1 MGIANP
7 ILDNYNI
14 VELSKLEGSLAGI
27 LAGFALT
34 VSIILIERSAN
45 SKPPGR
51 LARLSIASF
60 LVAFVASFATAFN
73 FIVIGAEGH
82 NVPRLAVEYIP
93 VSFSLAQS
101 YVYLFMGITLALFEY
116 RISTGY
122 MRDLIGA
129 ICTAVLIMVGG
140 NIAFSALW
148 SIAICERVSLTFFL
162 KSSPL
167 LSLTLLLVA
176 ILPAILIEIRIMWS
190 DKQESIW
197 GRKFDEH
204 REAYY
209 IRTTIIVVILITT
222 ANIIA
227 SFMTEEVPDVIQDHL
242 RFMAGLTVCLYSSI
256 SGVAVILLPR
266 RDLPDSP
273 STVEPISTIDKE
285 KQGSPSVVSEMG
297 RSTPQSSGRKPQKAR
312 SRRSPS

>member
-7 ILDNYNI
+7 ILDNYDI

-73 FIVIGAEGH
+73 FIVLGAEGH

-93 VSFSLAQS
+93 ISFSLAQS

-116 RISTGY
+116 RLSTGY
-122 MRDLIGA
+122 MRGLIGA
-129 ICTAVLIMVGG
+129 ICTAVFFMVGG

-148 SIAICERVSLTFFL
+148 SIAIWERVSLTSL
-162 KSSPL
+162 LQGSPL
-167 LSLTLLLVA
+167 LALTLFLAA
-176 ILPAILIEIRIMWS
+176 ILPAIIIEARVTWS
-190 DKQESIW
+190 DKQGSAW
-197 GRKFDEH
+197 GRKFDER
-204 REAYY
+204 REVYY
-209 IRTTIIVVILITT
+209 IRTTIIVIILITT

-227 SFMTEEVPDVIQDHL
+227 SFMSEAVPDVIQAHL
-242 RFMAGLTVCLYSSI
+242 RFMAGLTVCLYSFI
-256 SGVAVILLPR
+256 SGIAAILIPR

-273 STVEPISTIDKE
+273 SMVEPISSIDKE

-297 RSTPQSSGRKPQKAR
+297 RPTPQSSGRKPQKAR
-312 SRRSPS
+312 PRRSPS